1 MVHSVEM
8 LRIYVETTIVSYH
21 IGIAASHGMQFLL
34 TWNCEHIANARRRTI
49 VEKACLDQGLVP
61 PVLCTPDELQGE

>member
-49 VEKACLDQGLVP
+49 VEKALKWTQERHRGGM
-61 PVLCTPDELQGE
+61 TSGSR